1 MTLSDG
7 RRQTGPFSQ
16 NHARLS
22 FERSRM
28 HQSWSRHRRSVTCP
42 LPRPF
47 SIGRFHH
54 GNGTSNRSWLRR
66 KGEKEAKEGEERGK
80 GQTRASPLTSY
91 ILQHRSGALGED
103 RAGAKWIWHF
113 EQLRPLS
120 SLNLSIPS
128 GWSLRPRVCSLASIT
143 LRVIV

>member
-1 MTLSDG
+1 MVETSSKRYMPPSTALLHRPVSSWKWYEQSELAPAKG
-7 RRQTGPFSQ
+7 R
-16 NHARLS
+16 
-22 FERSRM
+22 E
-28 HQSWSRHRRSVTCP
+28 
-42 LPRPF
+42 
-47 SIGRFHH
+47 
-54 GNGTSNRSWLRR
+54 
-66 KGEKEAKEGEERGK
+66 EAKEGEERGK

-128 GWSLRPRVCSLASIT
+128 G
-143 LRVIV
+143 